1 MRVYNGA
8 FLRGEASRGLVGV
21 VTIRHV
27 RYKRLSTENL
37 TSKAWT
43 KKHCLASLR
52 IVEAHRLQRIDRMHA
67 VSRRVGANLQGRRAQ
82 LKGMLRPAR

>member
-1 MRVYNGA
+1 MGH

-27 RYKRLSTENL
+27 RYKRLSTEKNL
-37 TSKAWT
+37 TTKAWT
-43 KKHCLASLR
+43 KRKTLHLLSLR